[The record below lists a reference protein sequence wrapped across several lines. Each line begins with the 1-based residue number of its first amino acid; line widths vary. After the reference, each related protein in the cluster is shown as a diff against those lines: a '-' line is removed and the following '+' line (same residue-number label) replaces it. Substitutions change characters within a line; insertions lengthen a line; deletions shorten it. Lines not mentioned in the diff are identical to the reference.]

1 MQTQSGYMSIKNG
14 ILYQVHYPNKSWVE
28 EISRVYEKNESGF
41 FPEKKYEGEIENGE
55 PNGDGILTYTDE
67 GTYVGQFVNGLR
79 EGIGTMTW
87 GRMAIVH
94 GYVYEGQWKNDEIHG
109 QGTMTDPKGIKMKGK
124 WIDGEAQDGHRRVID

>member
-1 MQTQSGYMSIKNG
+1 MSIKNG

-87 GRMAIVH
+87 GRIAIAH
-94 GYVYEGQWKNDEIHG
+94 GYVYEGQWKNDETHG
-109 QGTMTDPKGIKMKGK
+109 QGTMTTKNGLKYIGVWK
-124 WIDGEAQDGHRRVID
+124 DGEIQEGSQKTIID